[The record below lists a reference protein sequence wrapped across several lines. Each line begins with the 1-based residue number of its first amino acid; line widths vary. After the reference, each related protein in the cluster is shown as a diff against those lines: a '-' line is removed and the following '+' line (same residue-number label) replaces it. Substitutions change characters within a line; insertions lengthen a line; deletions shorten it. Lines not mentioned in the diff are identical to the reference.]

1 MSLTLSFASTATPA
15 ASASASASA
24 QAAARADD
32 DQGAG
37 SFGQAMA
44 RSLAPEAD
52 EPAEP
57 AAKPASAPPAR
68 RQSAAPRQAPEDAQN
83 LPGPLALP
91 LLPLENRPIPATA
104 GGSATATAGDAA
116 RGALHGLRGL
126 RAQTPA
132 APGREGPAGALADQA
147 AQKPQGK
154 DAQGLQGMEGMQETG
169 EAQDM
174 LASFLAAARQK
185 RAGHAPAGSSAAAAP
200 SEGAAPQADAPRAAA
215 AADAASALARQAFGQ
230 AEQEEAALAADADLQ
245 KAAPA
250 LAFAAS
256 EALAHGGAPPAGPAH
271 AASAAGA
278 GGPGAPAPAATAPF
292 LAPEVGSGEWGQALG
307 QHMVRMDAN
316 GQPVAELQLNPPGLG
331 PLTVTL
337 SMHEQQMQATFVS
350 AHAAVRAAVEAA
362 LPELR
367 AQLADGGISLGQ
379 TSVGAQSQPRTP
391 SGNGQNDQPERPG
404 QRPAGL
410 ASRFSQAPEEPAS
423 VLRRA
428 NHGLH
433 INTYA

>member
-1 MSLTLSFASTATPA
+1 MSLTLSFASTATPP
-15 ASASASASA
+15 ASASASA

-52 EPAEP
+52 EPA
-57 AAKPASAPPAR
+57 AKPASAPPAR

-83 LPGPLALP
+83 PPDPLALA
-91 LLPLENRPIPATA
+91 LLPLENRLLPATA
-104 GGSATATAGDAA
+104 GGSATAAAGDAA
-116 RGALHGLRGL
+116 RGGLHGLRGL

-132 APGREGPAGALADQA
+132 ASGREGPAGAPADQA
-147 AQKPQGK
+147 AQKAQGK
-154 DAQGLQGMEGMQETG
+154 DARDLQAMQGMEGMQETG

-185 RAGHAPAGSSAAAAP
+185 RASQAPAGSSAAA
-200 SEGAAPQADAPRAAA
+200 SSSQGAAPQADAPRAAA

-278 GGPGAPAPAATAPF
+278 GGPGAPVPAATAPF

-307 QHMVRMDAN
+307 QHMVRMGAN
-316 GQPVAELQLNPPGLG
+316 GEPVAELQLNPPGLG